1 MVLLNNLGERILSL
15 FPSSFLR
22 FRKLEVG
29 NTILFQIKDF
39 SRKVKETTLL
49 MYLAKNN
56 SVLYFYAIRSY

>member
-1 MVLLNNLGERILSL
+1 MVLLNILGERILSL

-22 FRKLEVG
+22 FRKLEAG
-29 NTILFQIKDF
+29 DTILFQIKDF

>member
-22 FRKLEVG
+22 FRKLEAG